1 MRAGGALPG
10 ARQDRIVW
18 ALCDLTRVENR
29 AMGFLDFCFA
39 AVYLYERF
47 HRASC
52 LQLCFVRLD
61 KL

>member
-1 MRAGGALPG
+1 M
-10 ARQDRIVW
+10 VW
-18 ALCDLTRVENR
+18 ALCDLTRVENT

-39 AVYLYERF
+39 AVHLYERF
-47 HRASC
+47 HMASC